1 MKQIVIAKNDSGQRL
16 DKFLSK
22 FMPAMPMSMLYKSL
36 HKNCVRVNGKH
47 IRDGA
52 YIVNER
58 DELSL
63 YFKDEF
69 FKKEEIKITDNPDI
83 DIIYEDDNIII
94 VNKPQGLVVHTDNK
108 GTEDTLIARI
118 HSYLYKSGKY
128 NPAHEQ
134 SFVPALCN
142 RIDRNTSGLVIAA
155 KNAEALR
162 IINEKIK
169 NREIKKFYMC
179 ITNNIPPKK
188 EDTIISHLSRDD
200 KKVKISNE
208 GKEIK
213 TKYKVV
219 KTKGTCALL
228 EIELLTGR
236 THQIRAQMA
245 DIGCPLKGD
254 VKYGAAPNG
263 TYKLCSYRIEFSFS
277 THSGKMEYLNGK
289 TIKIKPQ
296 FEL

>member
-22 FMPAMPMSMLYKSL
+22 FMPAMPKSMLYKSL
-36 HKNCVRVNGKH
+36 RKNCVKINGKH
-47 IRDGA
+47 IKDGA
-52 YIVNER
+52 YVVNEG

-69 FKKEEIKITDNPDI
+69 FKKKEIKITGDSDI
-83 DIIYEDDNIII
+83 DAVYEDENIIV
-94 VNKPQGLVVHTDNK
+94 VNKPAGMLVHDDDK

-118 HSYLYKSGKY
+118 HSYLYKNNEY
-128 NPAHEQ
+128 NPSDEQ

-162 IINEKIK
+162 IINEKIR
-169 NREIKKFYMC
+169 NREIKKFYVC
-179 ITNNIPPKK
+179 VTDGIPPKK
-188 EDTIISHLSRDD
+188 QDTLTSYLSRGD
-200 KKVKISNE
+200 KKVKLSNS

-213 TKYKVV
+213 TKYSVL
-219 KTKGTCALL
+219 KTKGIYALL

-254 VKYGAAPNG
+254 VKYGAASNG
-263 TYKLCSYRIEFSFS
+263 IYKLCSYRIKFDFSAA
-277 THSGKMEYLNGK
+277 SGKMEYLNGK
-289 TIKIKPQ
+289 TIEIKPP